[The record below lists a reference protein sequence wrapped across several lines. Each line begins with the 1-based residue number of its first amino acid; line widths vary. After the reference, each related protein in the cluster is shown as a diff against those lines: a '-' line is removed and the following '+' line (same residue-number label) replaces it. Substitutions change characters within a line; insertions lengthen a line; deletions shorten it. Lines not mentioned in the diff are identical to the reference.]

1 MIWKTRINQMTKT
14 KYPLIMGAFAGL
26 GTAKFAAAFSNAGGL
41 GVITALNYKVD
52 EFKKIL
58 HGLQTITDK
67 PVAINISVRP
77 PNIKTS
83 QEKLTEE
90 DYLKYVE
97 IGLDEGIKIFTTS
110 AYQARFIGKRIHE
123 AGCYWFHKCALPKH
137 ALSAEKAG
145 ADAVTLVGLEGA
157 GAKNPLQNTTL
168 INITFA
174 KKILKIPLIAAGGIG
189 DARGFVGTLAMGAEA
204 VCFGTALM
212 LTKECPASDELKKKW
227 INTNIFDEMFHKKIY
242 DFNSRDIKTPS
253 PAVIHVN
260 KIISVKTFIDG
271 LIKNAEGIIRSL
283 GFNSEEFSTI
293 HN

>member
-1 MIWKTRINQMTKT
+1 MIWRTRINQMTKT

-26 GTAKFAAAFSNAGGL
+26 GTTKFAAAFSNAGGL
-41 GVITALNYKVD
+41 GTLTALNYKLD
-52 EFKKIL
+52 AFKKA
-58 HGLQTITDK
+58 LQSMHTITDN
-67 PVAINISVRP
+67 PFAVNISVRP
-77 PNIKTS
+77 PGTKIAS
-83 QEKLTEE
+83 GQLTEA

-97 IGLDEGIKIFTTS
+97 IGLDEGINIFTTS
-110 AYQARFIGKRIHE
+110 AYQANFIGKRVHE

-189 DARGFVGTLAMGAEA
+189 DARGFIGALVMGAEA
-204 VCFGTALM
+204 VCFGTVLM
-212 LTKECPASDELKKKW
+212 LTRECPASDELKKKW
-227 INTNIFDEMFHKKIY
+227 INTDIFDKIFHKKIY

-253 PAVIHVN
+253 PAVIHLN

-271 LIKNAEGIIRSL
+271 VMKNAEEIVRSL
-283 GFNSEEFSTI
+283 GFNSGEFSTL
-293 HN
+293 HY

>member
-1 MIWKTRINQMTKT
+1 MIWKTRINLMTNT

-52 EFKKIL
+52 GFKKML
-58 HGLQTITDK
+58 HSLQTITDK

-77 PNIKTS
+77 PNIKTF
-83 QEKLTEE
+83 QEKLTEA

-110 AYQARFIGKRIHE
+110 AYQATFIGKRIHE
-123 AGCYWFHKCALPKH
+123 AGGYWFHKCALPKH

-174 KKILKIPLIAAGGIG
+174 KKILKIPLIAAGGMG
-189 DARGFVGTLAMGAEA
+189 DARGFVGALAMGAEA

-212 LTKECPASDELKKKW
+212 LTKECPASEELKKKW
-227 INTNIFDEMFHKKIY
+227 LNIDIFDESFHKKIY

-253 PAVIHVN
+253 PAVIHLN
-260 KIISVKTFIDG
+260 KIISVKSFVDG
-271 LIKNAEGIIRSL
+271 IMKNAEGIVRSL
-283 GFNSEEFSTI
+283 GFNAEEFNTI
-293 HN
+293 HY